1 MKPTPEEHILALLPK
16 LDRPAL
22 MRVMQAIVDEL
33 AKDQPPAMPQ
43 GRPLRP
49 ESPAK
54 EARTDEERFQERFE
68 DFKAGRG

>member
-1 MKPTPEEHILALLPK
+1 MKPTPEEQILALLPE

-43 GRPLRP
+43 GQPMRP
-49 ESPAK
+49 EAAPK
-54 EARTDEERFQERFE
+54 TGDTDSFQQRFE